1 MGMRIIG
8 WGQNMGRERKKNVKR
23 GFDVS
28 PTELKTFLL
37 KYHSNPTLWFRG
49 QLIKYIWRENELTL
63 NATNQSVSRIPF
75 ECVLLQARL
84 LVFMFGEQ
92 IRYLKQNFSILRN
105 IWFELYSFIPNL
117 KLGFSRHASL
127 DIIFWKKYVISIQ
140 IRALHY

>member
-1 MGMRIIG
+1 MPFQPLKEYIDKNNTDRILVFHP
-8 WGQNMGRERKKNVKR
+8 REKVVKR

-75 ECVLLQARL
+75 EC
-84 LVFMFGEQ
+84 GK
-92 IRYLKQNFSILRN
+92 INFV
-105 IWFELYSFIPNL
+105 
-117 KLGFSRHASL
+117 KL
-127 DIIFWKKYVISIQ
+127 IK
-140 IRALHY
+140 